1 MTIIVKTSN
10 PTDLLKKI
18 KKAID
23 DNEVRS
29 WSYDKDGDFTHDSEQ
44 WSKKAWLRPKTVD
57 GELRLTII
65 PPKDTKISSQ
75 VYGLYH
81 GRFID
86 MLLTHFDSQFTTA
99 TATTP

>member
-10 PTDLLKKI
+10 PAGLLKKI

-29 WSYDKDGDFTHDSEQ
+29 WSYDKDGDFTHDSAQ
-44 WSKKAWLRPKTVD
+44 WSKKAWLRPKMED
-57 GELRLTII
+57 EELRLTII
-65 PPKDTKISSQ
+65 KPKDTKISSQ

-99 TATTP
+99 AATTP